1 MSFSPIYKNFQHL
14 LAENS
19 GVFKLFKKTKNPGM
33 YQAVWQARQAEIDT
47 YKERLNQAELRLDSI
62 SSNRGDE
69 VKKYIRSIKDLE
81 AKLLGEQETN
91 LTLKSRLALSEKQ
104 SEIDNEELAR
114 LREYSE
120 RIKIENQTLEVKIK
134 EVNLEILRDQDNKLK
149 LKEDLHQAHNA
160 LVKLNDQHQR
170 LSQDYDELS
179 LENEKLCDSLE
190 KSKHYAKEFRRIN
203 GRMENELHRV
213 NSELEKVQ
221 GFI

>member
-47 YKERLNQAELRLDSI
+47 YKERLNQVESKLDYI
-62 SSNRGDE
+62 NSNRSTELKQG
-69 VKKYIRSIKDLE
+69 IRNTKDLE
-81 AKLLGEQETN
+81 AKLLGQEETN
-91 LTLKSRLALSEKQ
+91 NTLKSRLALSEKQ

-114 LREYSE
+114 LRSSCE
-120 RIKIENQTLEVKIK
+120 RFKIENQSLQRQMK
-134 EVNLEILRDQDNKLK
+134 EVNLETLRGQDGALK
-149 LKEDLHQAHNA
+149 LKEDLHHAHNA
-160 LVKLNDQHQR
+160 LVKLNDQHQK
-170 LSQDYDELS
+170 LSQDHDELS
-179 LENEKLCDSLE
+179 LENDKLSESLD

-213 NSELEKVQ
+213 NNELEKVQ
-221 GFI
+221 GLS